1 MNRRKL
7 LTLLGSSPA
16 LLAGTP
22 ALARPARDAARAPE
36 PDPVNSSG
44 AITVL
49 NPAIASKLAER
60 VPLADRLKSLEGK
73 TIYLVDIQWGGP
85 DAGYDLLEVMSE
97 WLAKN
102 VPGVKTVMRRTTGNM
117 FTDDPGMRKEM
128 VDKHADA
135 AIVGVAG

>member
-7 LTLLGSSPA
+7 LTLLGTLPA
-16 LLAGTP
+16 VAGSP
-22 ALARPARDAARAPE
+22 ALARTPE
-36 PDPVNSSG
+36 PNPVNSSG

>member
-7 LTLLGSSPA
+7 LTLLGTLPA
-16 LLAGTP
+16 VAGSP
-22 ALARPARDAARAPE
+22 ALARTAREAARTPE
-36 PDPVNSSG
+36 PNPVNSSG